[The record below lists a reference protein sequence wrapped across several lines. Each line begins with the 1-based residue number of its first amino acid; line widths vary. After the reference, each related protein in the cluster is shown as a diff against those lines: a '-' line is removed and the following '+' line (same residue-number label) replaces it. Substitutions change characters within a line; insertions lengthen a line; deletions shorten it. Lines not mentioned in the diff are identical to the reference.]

1 MPRRTALTRTSTM
14 FTLVAAV
21 TAASLAPAAGAAPA
35 PARKPADQPAP
46 LLAPAPEPS
55 QTIPEPVVAG
65 AQVLPLDTILKHAE
79 ENAMPVRTARSRL
92 ELGDAAVTGAKPLL
106 IDNPQLYLGMG
117 VRSNQAFPGE
127 RHFELQATLQQPFE
141 IGRERHLRIKAGR
154 EYREYLDKEL
164 AQVRWTTHAQVHYAY
179 NTALI
184 AKERARTAARTQQFA
199 ERLLDIAS
207 RRQQAGEISRL
218 RVRVA
223 EGELARARQAKL
235 AADLNYRLAC
245 IHLAEMAG
253 WPSGQLIAPAGE
265 LGDPIKVRD
274 PEDLIANVQKEHP
287 ALKTKEAQVELGEA
301 RVKSAKRDRLPEP
314 WLGVYAGRE
323 WEPGAAYPSRL
334 LLGMIT
340 IPLPFFK
347 RNQLARAQTKAE
359 LSVANTELEVTRYQ
373 LALNARRAVD
383 AINTAAE
390 RVQTYSREVVPRFEE
405 NLQLLQRAF
414 ELGEVD
420 IIEVFV
426 ARENFLRIQTEALDA
441 YGTYFD
447 AMYTLETIIG
457 QEASTL
463 AAARPTRSTTPPTNL
478 R

>member
-1 MPRRTALTRTSTM
+1 MMMT
-14 FTLVAAV
+14 TLAV
-21 TAASLAPAAGAAPA
+21 TLATASLASPAEAAPA
-35 PARKPADQPAP
+35 RTQPADSQPT
-46 LLAPAPEPS
+46 LLAPNPTPAPA
-55 QTIPEPVVAG
+55 TIADPVVAG

-79 ENAMPVRTARSRL
+79 ENAMPVLSARTRL
-92 ELGDAAVTGAKPLL
+92 ELGDAAVIGAKQLL
-106 IDNPQLYLGMG
+106 PDNPQLYMGMG
-117 VRSNQAFPGE
+117 VRVNNAVGAPT
-127 RHFELQATLQQPFE
+127 FEVQATLQQPIE
-141 IGRERHLRIKAGR
+141 IGRERSLRLKAGR
-154 EYREYLDKEL
+154 NYREYLDKEL
-164 AQVRWTTHAQVHYAY
+164 AQVRWNTHAQVHYAY

-184 AKERARTAARTQQFA
+184 AKERARTAARTLGFA

-235 AADLNYRLAC
+235 ASDLNFRLAC
-245 IHLAEMAG
+245 VHLAEMAG
-253 WPSGQLIAPAGE
+253 WPPGQLIAPAGE

-287 ALKTKEAQVELGEA
+287 ALKAREAAVDLGEA

-314 WLGVYAGRE
+314 WIGVYFGRE
-323 WEPGAAYPSRL
+323 REPSPTGNLPASKIGL
-334 LLGMIT
+334 VMLT
-340 IPLPFFK
+340 IPLPLWK

-359 LSVANTELEVTRYQ
+359 LSVASTELEILRYT

-405 NLQLLQRAF
+405 NLTLLQRAF

-441 YGTYFD
+441 YSTYFD
-447 AMYTLETIIG
+447 AMYTLETIVG
-457 QEASTL
+457 REANEL
-463 AAARPTRSTTPPTNL
+463 ASAAPTRPTPPSS

>member
-1 MPRRTALTRTSTM
+1 MPRRTALFARTST
-14 FTLVAAV
+14 FTLAVAM
-21 TAASLAPAAGAAPA
+21 TSASPTAGAAPA
-35 PARKPADQPAP
+35 PAKSKTADQAPAP
-46 LLAPAPEPS
+46 LLAPAPEPAA

-79 ENAMPVRTARSRL
+79 ENAMPVRTARTRL

-106 IDNPQLYLGMG
+106 PDNPQLYIGAGARLNPAAGAP
-117 VRSNQAFPGE
+117 Q
-127 RHFELQATLQQPFE
+127 FELQATLQQPIE
-141 IGRERHLRIKAGR
+141 IGRERSLRIKAGR
-154 EYREYLDKEL
+154 EYREYLDREL

-184 AKERARTAARTQQFA
+184 AKERARTAARTQAFA

-235 AADLNYRLAC
+235 AADLNFRLAC

-265 LGDPIKVRD
+265 LGDPVKVRD

-287 ALKTKEAQVELGEA
+287 ALKAREAQVELGEA
-301 RVKSAKRDRLPEP
+301 RAKSARRDRLPEP
-314 WLGVYAGRE
+314 WIGVYVGRE
-323 WEPGAAYPSRL
+323 REPGVDLPASKIV
-334 LLGMIT
+334 LGMLT
-340 IPLPFFK
+340 VPLPFFK

-359 LSVANTELEVTRYQ
+359 LSFANTELEVTRYQ

-390 RVQTYSREVVPRFEE
+390 RVRTYSREVVPRFEE
-405 NLQLLQRAF
+405 NLNLLQRAF

-441 YGTYFD
+441 YSTYFD
-447 AMYTLETIIG
+447 AMFTLETIIG
-457 QEASTL
+457 AEVTTL
-463 AAARPTRSTTPPTNL
+463 ATAGPTRATPPTQ

>member
-1 MPRRTALTRTSTM
+1 M
-14 FTLVAAV
+14 FTLAVAV
-21 TAASLAPAAGAAPA
+21 TAASLAPTAGAAPA
-35 PARKPADQPAP
+35 PAPARKTGDPPAP

-55 QTIPEPVVAG
+55 QSIPEPVVAG
-65 AQVLPLDTILKHAE
+65 AQVLPLDAILKHAE
-79 ENAMPVRTARSRL
+79 ENAMPVRAARTRL
-92 ELGDAAVTGAKPLL
+92 ELGDAAITGAKPLL

-117 VRSNQAFPGE
+117 ARMNPAYTDDTQ
-127 RHFELQATLQQPFE
+127 FELQATLQQPIE
-141 IGRERHLRIKAGR
+141 IGRERSLRIKAGR
-154 EYREYLDKEL
+154 EYREFLDKEL

-184 AKERARTAARTQQFA
+184 AKERARTASRTQQFA

-223 EGELARARQAKL
+223 EGELARARQSKL
-235 AADLNYRLAC
+235 AADLNFRLAC

-287 ALKTKEAQVELGEA
+287 ALKTREAQVELGEA
-301 RVKSAKRDRLPEP
+301 RAKSAKRDRLPEP
-314 WLGVYAGRE
+314 WVGVYVGRE
-323 WEPGAAYPSRL
+323 REPGLMENMPASRIV
-334 LLGMIT
+334 LGMIT

-347 RNQLARAQTKAE
+347 RNQLARAQTRAE

-373 LALNARRAVD
+373 LAMNARRAVD

-390 RVQTYSREVVPRFEE
+390 RVRTYSREVVPRFEE

-457 QEASTL
+457 SEVSTL
-463 AAARPTRSTTPPTNL
+463 VSPGPTRSSAPPATL

>member
-1 MPRRTALTRTSTM
+1 M

-21 TAASLAPAAGAAPA
+21 AAASLAPAAGAAPA
-35 PARKPADQPAP
+35 PARTKPADAPAP
-46 LLAPAPEPS
+46 LLAPVPEPA

-106 IDNPQLYLGMG
+106 PDNPQLYIGMG
-117 VRSNQAFPGE
+117 ARLNPTAGPAQ
-127 RHFELQATLQQPFE
+127 FELQGTLQQPIE
-141 IGRERHLRIKAGR
+141 IGRERSLRIKAGR
-154 EYREYLDKEL
+154 EYREFLDREL

-287 ALKTKEAQVELGEA
+287 ALKTREAQVELGEA
-301 RVKSAKRDRLPEP
+301 RAKSARRDRLPEP
-314 WLGVYAGRE
+314 WIGVYFGRE
-323 WEPGAAYPSRL
+323 REPNTAPNIPGSKIV
-334 LLGMIT
+334 LGMLT

-359 LSVANTELEVTRYQ
+359 LSVAQTELEVTRYQ

-457 QEASTL
+457 SEATSL
-463 AAARPTRSTTPPTNL
+463 ASARPTRASTPPATA